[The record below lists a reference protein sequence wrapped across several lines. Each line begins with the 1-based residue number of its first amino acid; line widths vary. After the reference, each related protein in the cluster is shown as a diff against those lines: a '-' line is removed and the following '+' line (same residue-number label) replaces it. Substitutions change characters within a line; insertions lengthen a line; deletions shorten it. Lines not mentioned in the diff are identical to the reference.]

1 MSPIDF
7 YLPAL
12 ESDASVNTLVFNQF
26 SDASLVYDFAI
37 VSKVLLSDLSGMQFI
52 INNDQFNPN
61 DPSLNDIKL
70 TISDDFMEGVFW
82 NLFTD
87 QSFNYDNGNV
97 YPVEQYVKNIL
108 IASGNKKYIVDN
120 WQELSV
126 ASLIDKAYG
135 SYKYTVLFQNEDA
148 IASSIPT
155 QFNTALNN
163 TLDTIYN
170 DATDVN
176 DNYLVESLG
185 SNIQI
190 FQSLGGILQKSLI
203 NDVGRFDNVL
213 NDLSNPLSGPLIT
226 REFNEHIIKIGDTI
240 QFLVKLSTSTA
251 QSSLSIPN
259 ASFSNSPVIIKVV
272 LEIVESGSDMIT
284 RSVRIY

>member
-52 INNDQFNPN
+52 INNDQFNPA

-70 TISDDFMEGVFW
+70 TISDDFMENAFW

-87 QSFNYDNGNV
+87 QSFNYDNGSV
-97 YPVEQYVKNIL
+97 YPTQPYVTAIL
-108 IASGNKKYIVDN
+108 NANRNSSFIVDN

-126 ASLIDKAYG
+126 VTLIDKAYG
-135 SYKYTVLFQNEDA
+135 NYKYTVLFQNEDA

-176 DNYLVESLG
+176 GSYLIEGLG
-185 SNIQI
+185 SNIKI
-190 FQSLGGILQKSLI
+190 FQSLGGMLQKSLI
-203 NDVGRFDNVL
+203 NDVGRFDKAL
-213 NDLSNPLSGPLIT
+213 NDLSNPLIT
-226 REFNEHIIKIGDTI
+226 REFNEHIIKVGDTI
-240 QFLVKLSTSTA
+240 QFLVNLKTSSA
-251 QSSLSIPN
+251 QSSLTIPN
-259 ASFSNSPVIIKVV
+259 TSFSSTPVLIKVV
-272 LEIVESGSDMIT
+272 LEIVESNSDRIT
-284 RSVRIY
+284 KTIRTY